1 MTASTWKKKK
11 SKVSF
16 LRPKSLTHYG
26 LHARPSCLFSDSF
39 TLSFR
44 VPHPFPGVVI
54 CETCSDH
61 ALVETTM
68 TADEKALT
76 SEDQIVSGL
85 LSPPVHLHCLG
96 NVFVASLMRVAAL
109 DFTEG
114 SPTPKFRRCSTSAP
128 AHAHVQTSSHHLWI
142 TELVFFVPTW
152 GKEIPNC
159 HSTYSIKKD
168 DANIFLPNLDMELL
182 QSSLSE
188 L

>member
-39 TLSFR
+39 ILSFR

-61 ALVETTM
+61 ARVETTM

-96 NVFVASLMRVAAL
+96 NVFVVSLMRVGSL
-109 DFTEG
+109 GFHWGLTHTEVQ
-114 SPTPKFRRCSTSAP
+114 TLLYFSTSSRTRP
-128 AHAHVQTSSHHLWI
+128 NLLTSSLNYRIGVLCSHLRQRN
-142 TELVFFVPTW
+142 PQ
-152 GKEIPNC
+152 
-159 HSTYSIKKD
+159 
-168 DANIFLPNLDMELL
+168 LPQYLFH
-182 QSSLSE
+182 
-188 L
+188 